1 MYFRTRP
8 STSKLFE
15 CLRLINMTFRSDDRK
30 LRSKVQEGRN
40 QKLGAAEVKP
50 VARKFLFPRVNN
62 ISPART

>member
-1 MYFRTRP
+1 
-8 STSKLFE
+8 
-15 CLRLINMTFRSDDRK
+15 MTFRSDDRK

>member
-30 LRSKVQEGRN
+30 LSSKVQEGQS
-40 QKLGAAEVKP
+40 QKTGAAEVKP
-50 VARKFLFPRVNN
+50 YGGQDKLGN
-62 ISPART
+62 